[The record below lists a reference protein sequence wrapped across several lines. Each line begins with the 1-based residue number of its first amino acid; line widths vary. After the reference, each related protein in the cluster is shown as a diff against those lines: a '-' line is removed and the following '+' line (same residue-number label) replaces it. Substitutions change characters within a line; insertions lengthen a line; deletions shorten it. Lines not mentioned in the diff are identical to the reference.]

1 MTRFAVVRPPDRR
14 VSLGGMRRRGLS
26 LFLIVVAGL
35 CALGGL
41 GETGLRPAAADNAR
55 AVVVSAT
62 TTPIVDA
69 IGAPLVS
76 ASREFTHHVGKAAW
90 LAQLLGLL
98 LALILGA
105 VLLLASGRP
114 GRPAPLA
121 LRSRAPPLS

>member
-1 MTRFAVVRPPDRR
+1 
-14 VSLGGMRRRGLS
+14 MRRRGLS

-41 GETGLRPAAADNAR
+41 GETVLPPAADNAR

-62 TTPIVDA
+62 NTPIVDA
-69 IGAPLVS
+69 VSAPLVS
-76 ASREFTHHVGKAAW
+76 ASRDFTHRVGKAAW

-98 LALILGA
+98 LALALGA
-105 VLLLASGRP
+105 VLLLVAGRP
-114 GRPAPLA
+114 ARPAPLV